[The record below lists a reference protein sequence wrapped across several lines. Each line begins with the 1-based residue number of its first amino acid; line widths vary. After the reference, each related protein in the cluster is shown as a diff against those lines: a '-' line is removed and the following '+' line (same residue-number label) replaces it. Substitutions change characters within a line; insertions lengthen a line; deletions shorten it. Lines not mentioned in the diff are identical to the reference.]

1 MFPTSCIELSLSA
14 LRKNLRFL
22 REHVGHHVRFSSVI
36 KGNAY
41 GHGIEKFVPMAE
53 SCGVRHFSVFSA
65 DEALRAHRARTD
77 NSELMIMGAI
87 DNEQIE
93 WAIRKDIAFYIF
105 ELDRLGCAIDTAKRI
120 KKPARIHLELETGLN
135 RTGLDGDT
143 LEEALAAIKDNA
155 SHLRIDGL
163 CTHFAGAESIGN
175 YVRIMRQIH
184 TFIDARDRLKQQG
197 VSANVAHAACSAAVF
212 AYPMA
217 TFDMVRVGIAQYGF
231 WPSLETRMHY
241 FLQNA
246 REGSTRVVDP
256 LRRVMRWTSR
266 VMSVKDVKPGEF
278 IGYGTTFL
286 TSRPQRIATVPIGYS
301 HGFSRSLSNLGY
313 VLLHGRRA
321 NVIGVVNMNMMM
333 IDVSD
338 FPSVHKGD
346 QVVIIGRQKR
356 MQISVASFSDLT
368 RQIDYEVLVRLPA
381 DIPRVVVD

>member
-22 REHVGHHVRFSSVI
+22 REHVGRHVKFSSVI

-87 DNEQIE
+87 DNEQLE

-155 SHLRIDGL
+155 AHLRIDGL

-184 TFIDARDRLKQQG
+184 TFIDARDRLKQRG
-197 VSANVAHAACSAAVF
+197 VSANVSHAACSAAVF

-266 VMSVKDVKPGEF
+266 VMSVKEVKPGEF
-278 IGYGTTFL
+278 IGYGTTYL

-338 FPSVHKGD
+338 FPSVNKGD

>member
-1 MFPTSCIELSLSA
+1 MYHTSCIELSLSA

-22 REHVGHHVRFSSVI
+22 REHTGRHVKYCSVI

-41 GHGIEKFVPMAE
+41 GHGIEKFLPMAE
-53 SCGVRHFSVFSA
+53 RCGVRQFAVFSA

-77 NSELMIMGAI
+77 NSDIMIMGSI

-93 WAIRKDIAFYIF
+93 WAIRKDISFYVF
-105 ELDRLGCAIDTAKRI
+105 EPDRLGAAIDTAKRLR
-120 KKPARIHLELETGLN
+120 KPARVHLELETGLN
-135 RTGLDGDT
+135 RTGLEG
-143 LEEALAAIKDNA
+143 EELDEAAATIVDNA
-155 SHLRIDGL
+155 PHVRVEGL

-175 YVRIMRQIH
+175 YLRIMKQIH
-184 TFIDARDRLKQQG
+184 RFIELRDRLIQG
-197 VSANVAHAACSAAVF
+197 GLHVGLSHAACSAAVF

-246 REGSTRVVDP
+246 REGSTRIVDP
-256 LRRVMRWTSR
+256 LRRVMRWRST
-266 VMSVKDVKPGEF
+266 VMSVKAVKPGEF
-278 IGYGTTFL
+278 IGYGTSYI

-313 VLLHGRRA
+313 VLLHGRRT
-321 NVIGVVNMNMMM
+321 NVIGMVNMNMMM

-338 FPSVHKGD
+338 FPNVHKGD
-346 QVVIIGRQKR
+346 QVVVIGRQKR

-368 RQIDYEVLVRLPA
+368 RQVDYEVLVRLPN
-381 DIPRVVVD
+381 DIPRLVVD

>member
-1 MFPTSCIELSLSA
+1 
-14 LRKNLRFL
+14 
-22 REHVGHHVRFSSVI
+22 
-36 KGNAY
+36 
-41 GHGIEKFVPMAE
+41 
-53 SCGVRHFSVFSA
+53 
-65 DEALRAHRARTD
+65 
-77 NSELMIMGAI
+77 
-87 DNEQIE
+87 
-93 WAIRKDIAFYIF
+93 
-105 ELDRLGCAIDTAKRI
+105 
-120 KKPARIHLELETGLN
+120 
-135 RTGLDGDT
+135 
-143 LEEALAAIKDNA
+143 
-155 SHLRIDGL
+155 
-163 CTHFAGAESIGN
+163 
-175 YVRIMRQIH
+175 MRQIH